1 MRLRRGWQRPRLLQA
16 SKMGR
21 PADPSSRQ
29 SHPNALTEREL
40 PAFSSPELSASA
52 SQLNPPVF
60 AGEHRDRSL
69 SRSAVVLATLGLLV
83 LLA

>member
-1 MRLRRGWQRPRLLQA
+1 
-16 SKMGR
+16 MGR

-29 SHPNALTEREL
+29 SHPNGLTKREL
-40 PAFSSPELSASA
+40 QALSSSELSASA

-60 AGEHRDRSL
+60 ASEHRRDRSL
-69 SRSAVVLATLGLLV
+69 SRRAVVLATLGLLV